1 MTDRSHHH
9 HKLRI
14 QAPPDLSFPN
24 LASNSRISCSV
35 SSSSRIIPCRLQLAS
50 CPVPTLALSILSPRI
65 IWTLFH
71 DPRARTVNIHSH
83 SSIFLAPSP
92 PLSRSRDIIIF
103 LLPGAMDEPGSRV
116 LRVRRAD
123 VDTDSFV
130 LLNVTS
136 QGSRALDLK
145 IVGTDGD
152 DVYVATSKSIKLP
165 FISSS
170 IHFTSCLLFLLHHS
184 FLCLE
189 PVKLA
194 TPLLLRLC
202 TG

>member
-1 MTDRSHHH
+1 
-9 HKLRI
+9 
-14 QAPPDLSFPN
+14 
-24 LASNSRISCSV
+24 
-35 SSSSRIIPCRLQLAS
+35 
-50 CPVPTLALSILSPRI
+50 
-65 IWTLFH
+65 
-71 DPRARTVNIHSH
+71 
-83 SSIFLAPSP
+83 
-92 PLSRSRDIIIF
+92 
-103 LLPGAMDEPGSRV
+103 MDEPGSRV

-170 IHFTSCLLFLLHHS
+170 IHFYELSLVFVASLFS
-184 FLCLE
+184 VFRAC
-189 PVKLA
+189 
-194 TPLLLRLC
+194 
-202 TG
+202 